1 MTFLGISGMQYSGQ
15 DLAGSRIL
23 LAEDSNVF
31 TSMVS
36 KRMDEL
42 FGIKVEICRNFE
54 DLQLAYDRSP
64 EPVTLAISNINLP
77 GAENGE
83 ALDYLIDLSIP
94 VIVFTGTF
102 HEGTREKLLKQDVV
116 DYILKDNVFAVE
128 MLAESVCRFLTNHEH
143 HVLIVDDSPTARALL
158 SSRLKRYNFRVST
171 ADSGAKA
178 LELLKKNSDIGLV
191 VTDYNMPDIDGFELT
206 RRVRSMRGSHELRII
221 GVSSSDNRLLSAR
234 FLKAGGNDFML
245 RPFID
250 EEFYCRVNQNLDTL
264 IQIRSMHEY
273 RAGLAGKRA
282 SPDLGAALRHLK

>member
-1 MTFLGISGMQYSGQ
+1 MSFLGISGMQYSGQ
-15 DLAGSRIL
+15 SLANSRIL

-31 TSMVS
+31 TSMIG
-36 KRMDEL
+36 KRLQEL
-42 FGIKVEICRNFE
+42 FGIEVEICRNFE
-54 DLQLAYDRSP
+54 DLQLAYDRST

-83 ALDYLIDLSIP
+83 ALEYLIDLSIP
-94 VIVFTGTF
+94 TIVFTGTF
-102 HEGTREKLLKQDVV
+102 HEDTRDKLLAKDIV

-128 MLAESVCRFLTNHEH
+128 MLAESVCRFLTNHRH

-158 SSRLKRYNFRVST
+158 SSRLKRYNFRVSV

-178 LELLKKNSDIGLV
+178 LELLKKNADIGLV

-206 RRVRSMRGSHELRII
+206 RRIRSVRGSHELRVI
-221 GVSSSDNRLLSAR
+221 GVSSSSNRLLSAR

-250 EEFYCRVNQNLDTL
+250 EEFYCRINQNLDTL
-264 IQIRSMHEY
+264 MQIRSMKESQ
-273 RAGLAGKRA
+273 RAPAKNVA
-282 SPDLGAALRHLK
+282 

>member
-15 DLAGSRIL
+15 SLANSRIL

-31 TSMVS
+31 TSMIGTRL
-36 KRMDEL
+36 KEL
-42 FGIKVEICRNFE
+42 FGIEVEICRNFE
-54 DLQLAYDRSP
+54 DLQFAYDRSA
-64 EPVTLAISNINLP
+64 EPVMLAISNINLP

-83 ALDYLIDLSIP
+83 ALEYLVDLSIP
-94 VIVFTGTF
+94 TIVFTGTF
-102 HEGTREKLLKQDVV
+102 HEETRDKLLTKDIV

-128 MLAESVCRFLTNHEH
+128 MLAESVCRFLTNHRH

-158 SSRLKRYNFRVST
+158 SSRLKRYNFRVSV
-171 ADSGAKA
+171 AENGAKA
-178 LELLKKNSDIGLV
+178 LDILKKNSDIGLV

-206 RRVRSMRGSHELRII
+206 RRIRSVRGSHELRII
-221 GVSSSDNRLLSAR
+221 GVSSSSNRLLSAR

-264 IQIRSMHEY
+264 IQIRSMQARRQET
-273 RAGLAGKRA
+273 AVKNVA
-282 SPDLGAALRHLK
+282 

>member
-15 DLAGSRIL
+15 SLANSRIV

-31 TSMVS
+31 TSMIGT
-36 KRMDEL
+36 RMKEL
-42 FGIKVEICRNFE
+42 FGIDVEICRNFE
-54 DLQLAYDRSP
+54 ELQLAYDHSS

-83 ALDYLIDLSIP
+83 ALEYLVDLSIP
-94 VIVFTGTF
+94 TVVFTGTF
-102 HEGTREKLLKQDVV
+102 HQETRDKLLAKDIV

-128 MLAESVCRFLTNHEH
+128 MLADSVCRFLTNHRH

-158 SSRLKRYNFRVST
+158 SSRLKRYNFRVSV
-171 ADSGAKA
+171 AENGAKA
-178 LELLKKNSDIGLV
+178 LEILKKNPDIGLV

-206 RRVRSMRGSHELRII
+206 RRIRSVRGSHELRII
-221 GVSSSDNRLLSAR
+221 GVSSSSDRLLSAR

-264 IQIRSMHEY
+264 IQIWSMQ
-273 RAGLAGKRA
+273 GK
-282 SPDLGAALRHLK
+282 SKEPAARQVA

>member
-1 MTFLGISGMQYSGQ
+1 MSFLGISGMQYSASMFA
-15 DLAGSRIL
+15 DARIV

-36 KRMDEL
+36 KRLKEL
-42 FGIKVEICRNFE
+42 FNIDVEICRNFE
-54 DLQLAYDRSP
+54 ELQLCYDKSSHP
-64 EPVTLAISNINLP
+64 ITLAVSNINLP

-83 ALDYLIDLSIP
+83 ALEYLVDLSIP
-94 VIVFTGTF
+94 TIVFTGTF
-102 HEGTREKLLKQDVV
+102 QEGMRDKLMAKDIV
-116 DYILKDNVFAVE
+116 DYILKDNVFAVD
-128 MLAESVCRFLTNHEH
+128 MLAEAICRFLTNHRH

-171 ADSGAKA
+171 AENGAKA
-178 LELLKKNSDIGLV
+178 LETLKANRDIGLM

-206 RRVRSMRGSHELRII
+206 RRIRASIGSHELRII
-221 GVSSSDNRLLSAR
+221 GVSSSSNRLLSAR

-264 IQIRSMHEY
+264 LQIQQMHKQ
-273 RAGLAGKRA
+273 RAVA
-282 SPDLGAALRHLK
+282 

>member
-15 DLAGSRIL
+15 SLANSRIL
-23 LAEDSNVF
+23 VAEDSNVF
-31 TSMVS
+31 TSMIGTRL
-36 KRMDEL
+36 KEL
-42 FGIKVEICRNFE
+42 FGIDVEICRNFE
-54 DLQLAYDRSP
+54 ELQLAYDQSG

-83 ALDYLIDLSIP
+83 ALEYLIDLSIP
-94 VIVFTGTF
+94 TIVFTGTF
-102 HEGTREKLLKQDVV
+102 HEDTRDKLLSKDIV

-128 MLAESVCRFLTNHEH
+128 MLAESVCRFLTNHRH

-158 SSRLKRYNFRVST
+158 SSRLKRYNFRVSL
-171 ADSGAKA
+171 AENGAKA
-178 LELLKKNSDIGLV
+178 LEILKKNPDIGLL

-206 RRVRSMRGSHELRII
+206 RRIRSVRGSHELRII
-221 GVSSSDNRLLSAR
+221 GVSSSSNRLLSAR

-264 IQIRSMHEY
+264 VQIRSMQAKLKET
-273 RAGLAGKRA
+273 
-282 SPDLGAALRHLK
+282 AAVKSVA

>member
-15 DLAGSRIL
+15 SLASSRIL

-31 TSMVS
+31 TSMIGTRL
-36 KRMDEL
+36 KEL
-42 FGIKVEICRNFE
+42 FGIEVEICRDFE
-54 DLQLAYDRSP
+54 ELQLAYDRSP

-83 ALDYLIDLSIP
+83 ALEYLIDLSIP
-94 VIVFTGTF
+94 TVVFTGTF
-102 HEGTREKLLKQDVV
+102 QEEMRDKLLAKDIV

-128 MLAESVCRFLTNHEH
+128 MLAESVCRFLTNHRH

-158 SSRLKRYNFRVST
+158 TSRLKRYNFRVST
-171 ADSGAKA
+171 AESGAKA
-178 LELLKKNSDIGLV
+178 LEILKKNADIGLV

-206 RRVRSMRGSHELRII
+206 RRIRSVRGSHELRII
-221 GVSSSDNRLLSAR
+221 GVSSSSNRLLSAR

-264 IQIRSMHEY
+264 IQIRSMHSARRE
-273 RAGLAGKRA
+273 
-282 SPDLGAALRHLK
+282 AAAKSVA

>member
-15 DLAGSRIL
+15 SLANSRIL

-31 TSMVS
+31 TSMIRTRL
-36 KRMDEL
+36 KEL
-42 FGIKVEICRNFE
+42 FGIEIEICRSFE
-54 DLQLAYDRSP
+54 ELQFAYDRSA

-83 ALDYLIDLSIP
+83 ALEYLIDLSIP
-94 VIVFTGTF
+94 TVVFTGTF
-102 HEGTREKLLKQDVV
+102 HEETRDKLLSKDIV

-128 MLAESVCRFLTNHEH
+128 MLAESVCRFLTNHRH

-158 SSRLKRYNFRVST
+158 SSRLKRYNFRVSV
-171 ADSGAKA
+171 AENGAKA
-178 LELLKKNSDIGLV
+178 LAILKTSPDIGLV

-206 RRVRSMRGSHELRII
+206 RRIRSVRGSHELRII
-221 GVSSSDNRLLSAR
+221 GVSSSSNRLLSAR

-264 IQIRSMHEY
+264 VQIRSMQAKLKEP
-273 RAGLAGKRA
+273 A
-282 SPDLGAALRHLK
+282 SVKSVA